1 MRESVHFFSDKP
13 PKLGERANGG
23 VEGAIG
29 VAGDGEGLPD
39 DGLQFLVGNSAGI
52 GQGKRTIITVY
63 AQERIDGAEL
73 VESGIDSVLGF
84 FWFGV
89 NSDRYKRAKVRL
101 ESSGGFSGRLPW
113 PALAA
118 GQQKPEQGVAILPKC
133 GKCV

>member
-1 MRESVHFFSDKP
+1 M
-13 PKLGERANGG
+13 
-23 VEGAIG
+23 
-29 VAGDGEGLPD
+29 GDGKGLPN
-39 DGLQFLVGNSAGI
+39 DGLQLGAGSSAAI

-73 VESGIDSVLGF
+73 IEGGIDSGLGF

-118 GQQKPEQGVAILPKC
+118 GQQKPEQGVATLPKY

>member
-1 MRESVHFFSDKP
+1 MDFFFDESPEVSE
-13 PKLGERANGG
+13 GANGG
-23 VEGAIG
+23 VESAIG
-29 VAGDGEGLPD
+29 VAGDGDGLPD
-39 DGLQFLVGNSAGI
+39 DGLQFLVGSSAAI

-73 VESGIDSVLGF
+73 IEGGIDSGLGS
-84 FWFGV
+84 FWFGI